1 MEAEEIVLFEN
12 GFEMQSQNDF
22 RSSMKFHTLINI
34 FYMQKDTIVKI
45 LSKLPFRKILKE
57 ICKDSKTTF
66 SPTGNNKR
74 PFFKRRIFIF
84 WKKSHDVE
92 KPKWQPIKFSKG
104 FLKGKNF
111 LK

>member
-66 SPTGNNKR
+66 SPTGNNKKGH
-74 PFFKRRIFIF
+74 FLNVGFSCFG
-84 WKKSHDVE
+84 KSLMM
-92 KPKWQPIKFSKG
+92 SKNPNGNPLNSQNG
-104 FLKGKNF
+104 F
-111 LK
+111 